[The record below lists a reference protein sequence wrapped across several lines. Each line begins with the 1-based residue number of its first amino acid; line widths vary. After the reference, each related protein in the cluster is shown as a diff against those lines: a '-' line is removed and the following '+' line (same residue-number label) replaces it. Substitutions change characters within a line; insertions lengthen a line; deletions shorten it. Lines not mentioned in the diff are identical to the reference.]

1 MRMNALVMENG
12 DRSARKLLRSPG
24 GLLKGK
30 GSGNGLEAIK
40 V

>member
-1 MRMNALVMENG
+1 METG
-12 DRSARKLLRSPG
+12 RSARKLLKSPG
-24 GLLKGK
+24 ALLKGK